1 MRLTNEQV
9 GAITRAHFNLKA
21 MLRVMED
28 SVNDEDYPYNIWRYD
43 NAKYAIEQLEE
54 VFEWLDFHR
63 TAQEE
68 ASH

>member
-54 VFEWLDFHR
+54 VF
-63 TAQEE
+63 
-68 ASH
+68 

>member
-21 MLRVMED
+21 MLRV
-28 SVNDEDYPYNIWRYD
+28 NDENYPDNIWRYD
-43 NAKYAIEQLEE
+43 NAEYAIEQLEE

-63 TAQEE
+63 TAHKEDE
-68 ASH
+68 NG